1 MESSTASQQRPAEA
15 VGARSPEGG
24 AASASPEARR
34 ARFVRKT
41 VQAEG
46 TILAVSVLVL
56 VLSSVM
62 TPSDSVLTLFGW
74 EVPPLCVWK
83 NLTGLDCPGCGLT
96 RSFTWMGHGDVVAA
110 FARHRLGP
118 LLYLG
123 VALQVPLRVRR
134 IVRTLRGDGPA
145 GRPPARG

>member
-1 MESSTASQQRPAEA
+1 M
-15 VGARSPEGG
+15 
-24 AASASPEARR
+24 RR
-34 ARFVRKT
+34 T
-41 VQAEG
+41 LQAESI
-46 TILAVSVLVL
+46 ILGLSVLVL

-74 EVPPLCVWK
+74 PVPPLCVWK

-110 FARHRLGP
+110 FARHRVGP

-123 VALQVPLRVRR
+123 VALQLPLRVWR
-134 IVRTLRGDGPA
+134 IHRTLKV
-145 GRPPARG
+145 GRP